1 MSCRRGPPVCMLK
14 GYTEGE
20 MSARADREFGQIQ
33 VTRSDWPIVLIEF
46 PEKRVTDADLHAVLE
61 YVESLLHEAKRN
73 KEKVFVITDLT
84 AMREI
89 TPASQRQFSAEWIKR
104 TASLNRAASVGG
116 ATVTP
121 SAILRGII
129 TAVYWLQPSPSPTF
143 PVATRHEAMLKGIE
157 MLEAGN
163 VLLSPR
169 LVEYRNKHGVESGRF
184 TARR

>member
-1 MSCRRGPPVCMLK
+1 
-14 GYTEGE
+14 
-20 MSARADREFGQIQ
+20 MSARADREFGQIR
-33 VTRSDWPIVLIEF
+33 VAKSDWPIVLIEF
-46 PEKRVTDADLHAVLE
+46 PVKRVTDADLQAVLG
-61 YVESLLHEAKRN
+61 YVESLLNEAVKN

-84 AMREI
+84 VMREI
-89 TPASQRQFSAEWIKR
+89 TPASQRQFTAEWIKR

-143 PVATRHEAMLKGIE
+143 PVATRHDAMLKGIE

-169 LVEYRNKHGVESGRF
+169 LIEYRDKHGAGSDRF
-184 TARR
+184 AIRR